1 MEKSAAA
8 AAPRWARATSGAVYW
23 AVFQRI
29 PAAPIV
35 MGSHYGVR
43 VDCDTD
49 CSEAHGHVYS
59 SEAAALARLA
69 ILPKNY
75 SKGGQEGA
83 GAPIGWEVGRVLH
96 NCGYFYDVQALE
108 VSQLRPG
115 HRVMTGQDYW
125 QTVDSI
131 EFFQHVGGREAGA
144 DVYRVAWRDVL
155 AADPNAAPSL
165 LSSRSRYDVLRT
177 DY

>member
-1 MEKSAAA
+1 METSAAA
-8 AAPRWARATSGAVYW
+8 AAPRWIRAQSGAVYW

-43 VDCDTD
+43 LDCATD
-49 CSEAHGHVYS
+49 CNGTHGHVYA

-69 ILPKNY
+69 ILPTHY
-75 SKGGQEGA
+75 SKGGQDGA

-115 HRVMTGQDYW
+115 HRVMTGPDYW
-125 QTVDSI
+125 QTIASI
-131 EFFQHVGGREAGA
+131 EFFQHVGGQQRGA
-144 DVYRVAWRDVL
+144 DVYSVTWRDGE
-155 AADPNAAPSL
+155 AAAAPSL
-165 LSSRSRYDVLRT
+165 LSSRRGPYDVLRT